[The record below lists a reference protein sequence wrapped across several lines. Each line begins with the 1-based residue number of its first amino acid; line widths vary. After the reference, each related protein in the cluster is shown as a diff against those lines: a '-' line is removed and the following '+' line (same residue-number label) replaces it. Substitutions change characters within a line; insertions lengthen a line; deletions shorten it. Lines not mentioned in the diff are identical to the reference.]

1 MDSDEWDGT
10 NRVFEPGQ
18 PASVEEDVMR
28 IGSRLYG
35 AALALSLCL
44 PLAAQ
49 AAEIAKKNEPTPL
62 SAYEL
67 YRIYGDRTWTWDTG
81 GGRFIEDGRRF
92 VAWVNDKGKQSF
104 AEGKWVVDDL
114 GQLCMRATWTNAE
127 GAARA
132 STCFGHRK
140 IGNTIYQRRQP
151 NGNWYVFRHSS
162 VHQDDEFRK
171 LVAADTVSDKAHD
184 LKQLLLD
191 QELARKG
198 G

>member
-1 MDSDEWDGT
+1 
-10 NRVFEPGQ
+10 
-18 PASVEEDVMR
+18 MR
-28 IGSRLYG
+28 IGSKLYG
-35 AALALSLCL
+35 AALALGLCL
-44 PLAAQ
+44 PLAAHGAE
-49 AAEIAKKNEPTPL
+49 AAGKKPATPTPL

-67 YRIYGDRTWTWDTG
+67 YRIYGDKTWVWNTG
-81 GGRFIEDGRRF
+81 GGRFSDDGRRF

-140 IGNTIYQRRQP
+140 IGSTIYQRRQP
-151 NGNWYVFRHSS
+151 DGNWYVFRHAS
-162 VHQDDEFRK
+162 VRGDDEFLK
-171 LVAADTVSDKAHD
+171 LVSMDSVSDKARD
-184 LKQLLLD
+184 LKQVLLS
-191 QELARKG
+191 QEVARKG

>member
-1 MDSDEWDGT
+1 
-10 NRVFEPGQ
+10 
-18 PASVEEDVMR
+18 MR
-28 IGSRLYG
+28 IGSRSVG
-35 AALALSLCL
+35 AALALSLFL

-49 AAEIAKKNEPTPL
+49 AAEAAKKKAPTPL

-67 YRIYGDRTWTWDTG
+67 YRIYADRTWTWDTG
-81 GGRFIEDGRRF
+81 GGRFFEDGRRF
-92 VAWVNDKGKQSF
+92 VAWVTDKGKQSF

-151 NGNWYVFRHSS
+151 SGNWYVFRHSS

-171 LVAADTVSDKAHD
+171 LVSTDTVSAKAYE
-184 LKQLLLD
+184 LKQVLLN
-191 QELARKG
+191 QEPARRG

>member
-1 MDSDEWDGT
+1 
-10 NRVFEPGQ
+10 
-18 PASVEEDVMR
+18 MR
-28 IGSRLYG
+28 IGSRSFG
-35 AALALSLCL
+35 AALALSLFL

-49 AAEIAKKNEPTPL
+49 AAEAANKKAPTPL

-81 GGRFIEDGRRF
+81 GGRFFEDGRRF

-151 NGNWYVFRHSS
+151 NGNWYVFRHASAR
-162 VHQDDEFRK
+162 QDDEFRK
-171 LVAADTVSDKAHD
+171 LVSTDTVSAKAHE
-184 LKQLLLD
+184 LKQVLN
-191 QELARKG
+191 QELTRKG

>member
-1 MDSDEWDGT
+1 
-10 NRVFEPGQ
+10 
-18 PASVEEDVMR
+18 MR
-28 IGSRLYG
+28 IGSKLYG

-44 PLAAQ
+44 PLAAHGETAGKK
-49 AAEIAKKNEPTPL
+49 AATPTPL

-67 YRIYGDRTWTWDTG
+67 YRIYGDKTWVWNTG
-81 GGRFIEDGRRF
+81 GGRFSDDGRRF

-151 NGNWYVFRHSS
+151 DGNWYVFRHAS
-162 VHQDDEFRK
+162 VRGDDEFLK
-171 LVAADTVSDKAHD
+171 LVSMDSVSDKARD
-184 LKQLLLD
+184 LKQVLLS
-191 QELARKG
+191 QEVARKG

>member
-1 MDSDEWDGT
+1 MS
-10 NRVFEPGQ
+10 
-18 PASVEEDVMR
+18 

-35 AALALSLCL
+35 AALALGLCL
-44 PLAAQ
+44 PVAALGAE
-49 AAEIAKKNEPTPL
+49 AAGKDAPTPL

-67 YRIYGDRTWTWDTG
+67 YRIYGDKTWTWDTG
-81 GGRFIEDGRRF
+81 GGRFFDEGRRF
-92 VAWVNDKGKQSF
+92 VAWTDNKGKQSF
-104 AEGKWVVDDL
+104 AEGRWVVDDL

-151 NGNWYVFRHSS
+151 DGNWYVFRHAS
-162 VHQDDEFRK
+162 VRGDDEFRK
-171 LVAADTVSDKAHD
+171 LVPMDTVSAKAHD
-184 LKQLLLD
+184 LKQILLN
-191 QELARKG
+191 QEVARKG

>member
-1 MDSDEWDGT
+1 
-10 NRVFEPGQ
+10 
-18 PASVEEDVMR
+18 MR

-35 AALALSLCL
+35 VVVALSLCL

-49 AAEIAKKNEPTPL
+49 GAEAAKTEAPTPL

-67 YRIYGDRTWTWDTG
+67 YRIYGDKTWTWDTG
-81 GGRFIEDGRRF
+81 GGRFFDEGRRF
-92 VAWVNDKGKQSF
+92 VAWTNDKGKQSF
-104 AEGKWVVDDL
+104 AEGRWVVDDL

-140 IGNTIYQRRQP
+140 VGNAIYQRRQP
-151 NGNWYVFRHSS
+151 DGNWYIFRHSS
-162 VHQDDEFRK
+162 ARQDDEFRK
-171 LVAADTVSDKAHD
+171 LVSTDTVSAKAYE
-184 LKQLLLD
+184 LKQFLLN
-191 QELARKG
+191 QEIARKG

>member
-1 MDSDEWDGT
+1 
-10 NRVFEPGQ
+10 
-18 PASVEEDVMR
+18 MR
-28 IGSRLYG
+28 IGSKLCG

-44 PLAAQ
+44 PVAAQ
-49 AAEIAKKNEPTPL
+49 CAEAAGKMAPAPTPL

-67 YRIYGDRTWTWDTG
+67 YRIYGDKTWVWNTG
-81 GGRFIEDGRRF
+81 GGRFLDDGRRF

-151 NGNWYVFRHSS
+151 DGKWYVFRHAS
-162 VHQDDEFRK
+162 VRGDDEFRK
-171 LVAADTVSDKAHD
+171 LVPMDSVSDKARD
-184 LKQLLLD
+184 LKQVLLS
-191 QELARKG
+191 QEVARKG

>member
-1 MDSDEWDGT
+1 MS
-10 NRVFEPGQ
+10 
-18 PASVEEDVMR
+18 

-35 AALALSLCL
+35 AALALGLCL

-49 AAEIAKKNEPTPL
+49 GAETAEKKIAPTPL
-62 SAYEL
+62 SAFEL
-67 YRIYGDRTWTWDTG
+67 YRIYGDKTWVWNTG
-81 GGRFIEDGRRF
+81 GGRFFDDGRRF
-92 VAWVNDKGKQSF
+92 VAWTNDKGKQSF
-104 AEGKWVVDDL
+104 AEGRWVVDDL

-151 NGNWYVFRHSS
+151 DGNWYIFRHAS
-162 VHQDDEFRK
+162 VLEGDEFRK
-171 LVAADTVSDKAHD
+171 LVSTDTVSAKARD
-184 LKQLLLD
+184 LKQDLLN
-191 QELARKG
+191 QEVARKG

>member
-1 MDSDEWDGT
+1 
-10 NRVFEPGQ
+10 
-18 PASVEEDVMR
+18 MR
-28 IGSRLYG
+28 IGSKLYG

-44 PLAAQ
+44 PLAAHGAET
-49 AAEIAKKNEPTPL
+49 AANKPATPTPL

-67 YRIYGDRTWTWDTG
+67 YRIYGDKTWVWNTG
-81 GGRFIEDGRRF
+81 GGRFSDDGRRF

-140 IGNTIYQRRQP
+140 IGSTIYQRRQP
-151 NGNWYVFRHSS
+151 DGNWYVFRHAS
-162 VHQDDEFRK
+162 VRGDDEFLK
-171 LVAADTVSDKAHD
+171 LVSMDSVSDKARD
-184 LKQLLLD
+184 LKQVLLS
-191 QELARKG
+191 QEVARKG

>member
-1 MDSDEWDGT
+1 
-10 NRVFEPGQ
+10 
-18 PASVEEDVMR
+18 MR
-28 IGSRLYG
+28 IGSKLYG

-44 PLAAQ
+44 PMAAQ
-49 AAEIAKKNEPTPL
+49 GAEAAGKTEPTATPL

-67 YRIYGDRTWTWDTG
+67 YRIYGDKTWIWNTG
-81 GGRFIEDGRRF
+81 AGRFVDDGRRF
-92 VAWVNDKGKQSF
+92 VAWTDDKGKQSF
-104 AEGKWVVDDL
+104 AEGRWVVDDL

-151 NGNWYVFRHSS
+151 DGNWYVFRHAS
-162 VHQDDEFRK
+162 VRDDDEFGK
-171 LVAADTVSDKAHD
+171 LVPMDSVSAKARD
-184 LKQLLLD
+184 LKQALQS
-191 QELARKG
+191 QEVTRKG

>member
-1 MDSDEWDGT
+1 
-10 NRVFEPGQ
+10 
-18 PASVEEDVMR
+18 MR
-28 IGSRLYG
+28 IASRLYG
-35 AALALSLCL
+35 AALAFSLCL

-49 AAEIAKKNEPTPL
+49 GAEAARKTAPTPL

-81 GGRFIEDGRRF
+81 GGRFFEEGRRF

-140 IGNTIYQRRQP
+140 IGKTIYQRRQP
-151 NGNWYVFRHSS
+151 NGNWYVFRHPS
-162 VHQDDEFRK
+162 VRQDDEFRK
-171 LVAADTVSDKAHD
+171 LVSLDTVSAKAHE
-184 LKQLLLD
+184 LKQILLN
-191 QELARKG
+191 QEITRKG

>member
-1 MDSDEWDGT
+1 MS
-10 NRVFEPGQ
+10 
-18 PASVEEDVMR
+18 

-44 PLAAQ
+44 PVAAQ
-49 AAEIAKKNEPTPL
+49 GAEVVGEKAPTPL

-67 YRIYGDRTWTWDTG
+67 YRIYGDKTWTWDTG
-81 GGRFIEDGRRF
+81 GGRFFDEGRRF
-92 VAWVNDKGKQSF
+92 VAWTDNKGKQSF
-104 AEGKWVVDDL
+104 AEGRWVVDDL

-151 NGNWYVFRHSS
+151 DGNWYVFRHAS
-162 VHQDDEFRK
+162 VRGDDEFRK
-171 LVAADTVSDKAHD
+171 LVPMDTVSAKAHD
-184 LKQLLLD
+184 LKQILLS
-191 QELARKG
+191 QEVARKG

>member
-1 MDSDEWDGT
+1 MS
-10 NRVFEPGQ
+10 
-18 PASVEEDVMR
+18 
-28 IGSRLYG
+28 IGSRLLG

-44 PLAAQ
+44 PVAAHG
-49 AAEIAKKNEPTPL
+49 AEVAKKDAPTPL

-67 YRIYGDRTWTWDTG
+67 YRIYGDKTWTWNTG
-81 GGRFIEDGRRF
+81 GGRFFDDGRRF
-92 VAWVNDKGKQSF
+92 VAWSNDKGQPSF
-104 AEGKWVVDDL
+104 AEGRWVVDDL

-151 NGNWYVFRHSS
+151 NGEWYVFRHAS
-162 VHQDDEFRK
+162 VRQGDEFQK
-171 LVAADTVSDKAHD
+171 LVPTDTVSAKASE
-184 LKQLLLD
+184 LKQILLS
-191 QELARKG
+191 QEVARKG

>member
-1 MDSDEWDGT
+1 
-10 NRVFEPGQ
+10 
-18 PASVEEDVMR
+18 MR
-28 IGSRLYG
+28 IGPKLYG

-44 PLAAQ
+44 PMAAHGAE
-49 AAEIAKKNEPTPL
+49 AAGKKAPAPTPL

-67 YRIYGDRTWTWDTG
+67 YRLYGDKTWIWNTG
-81 GGRFIEDGRRF
+81 GGRFSDDGRRF

-104 AEGKWVVDDL
+104 AEGRWVVDDL

-140 IGNTIYQRRQP
+140 IGSTIYQRRQP
-151 NGNWYVFRHSS
+151 DGKWYVFRHGSGRE
-162 VHQDDEFRK
+162 DDEVSK
-171 LVAADTVSDKAHD
+171 LVPMDTVSAKAHD
-184 LKQLLLD
+184 LKQILLG
-191 QELARKG
+191 QEVTRKG